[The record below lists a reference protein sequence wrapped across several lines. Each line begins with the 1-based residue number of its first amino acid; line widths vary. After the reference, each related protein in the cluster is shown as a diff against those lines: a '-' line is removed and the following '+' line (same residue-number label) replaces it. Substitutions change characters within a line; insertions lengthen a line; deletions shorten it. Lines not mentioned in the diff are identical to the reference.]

1 MLVKATFS
9 SSLPK
14 NDIYLMK
21 EFKQPYL
28 CPLAINAFCNNVIA
42 PSSAA
47 KRMRLYQSPF
57 VYGVMYIAVQGL

>member
-42 PSSAA
+42 PSSAT
-47 KRMRLYQSPF
+47 K
-57 VYGVMYIAVQGL
+57 

>member
-1 MLVKATFS
+1 MLVEATFS

-21 EFKQPYL
+21 EFKRPYL
-28 CPLAINAFCNNVIA
+28 RPLAVNVVCNNVIA

-47 KRMRLYQSPF
+47 K
-57 VYGVMYIAVQGL
+57 